1 MSPKYTAEY
10 DAAIESEI
18 DSILEGI
25 VSDIEK
31 DRVAVMLEFVALGGG
46 YGRGEGG
53 ILKTGSESRLYNDL
67 DFFVITKDSLKPND
81 ITYVNLFFAALSKK
95 LSERVGIDVDFSKA
109 AKISYVVSRMS
120 AMSWREMA
128 LCNRPIFGDS
138 EKFGRLFTTSAN
150 VDVPPC
156 EFLKLAMNRAAGLL
170 LAADRMA
177 HSDLFP
183 EDCDFVSRNANK
195 AVLAAGDIAVA
206 AREEL
211 PFKAA
216 DRLKR
221 VEALFGESRLARAYR
236 AAVNYKTNPA
246 PLDSEAE
253 LYDFLDSAIQILSNN
268 VLKNE
273 RFLLSTKG
281 YGLARRLRDIGL
293 MLKMRGD
300 LRKMGF
306 NFGFFDNPK
315 FVLAKAALSLSQKH
329 FGVGHLD
336 AFKKYWSKFS

>member
-31 DRVAVMLEFVALGGG
+31 DRVAGMLEFVALGGG

-81 ITYVNLFFAALSKK
+81 ITYVDLFFAALSKK
-95 LSERVGIDVDFSKA
+95 LSGRVGIDVDFSKP

-138 EKFGRLFTTSAN
+138 EKFGRFFTTSGT

-206 AREEL
+206 TRGKL
-211 PFKAA
+211 PFKTA

-221 VEALFGESRLARAYR
+221 IEDLFGESALVRAYK

-246 PLDSEAE
+246 PLNSKAE

-281 YGLARRLRDIGL
+281 YGFARRLRDIGL
-293 MLKMRGD
+293 MFKMRGD
-300 LRKMGF
+300 FRKIGF
-306 NFGFFDNPK
+306 KFGIFDNPK
-315 FVLAKAALSLSQKH
+315 FALAKTALSLSKRH
-329 FGVGHLD
+329 FSPRHLD
-336 AFKKYWSKFS
+336 IFKKYWSKFS